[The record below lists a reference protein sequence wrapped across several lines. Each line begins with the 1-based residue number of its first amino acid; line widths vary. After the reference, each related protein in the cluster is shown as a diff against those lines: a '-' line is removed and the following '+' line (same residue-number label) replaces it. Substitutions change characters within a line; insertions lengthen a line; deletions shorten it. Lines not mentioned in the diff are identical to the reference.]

1 MIAEQALDVIIF
13 LNKAFVEHIETTDR
27 HMRDLTFS
35 HDDIQTMEKRFRTRL
50 VNSISGFKSAN
61 LIGTRDQRGQENLA
75 IVSSVVHLGSHPPL
89 LGFVVRPCKTPR
101 HTLQNIIETKVFT
114 VNSVN
119 DKIFQQ
125 SHQTS
130 ARYPKETSE
139 FSEVGLTPYYDGNC
153 PAPFVLES
161 RLKIALT
168 LKERIDIKSND
179 TVMLVGEVNTI
190 HVPKTALMH
199 DGFLDLDA
207 LGSVTISG
215 LDSYHRTQRIN
226 RLSYAKPNKTVFPL
240 TTDGE
245 PSSWA
250 AVNPIPE

>member
-1 MIAEQALDVIIF
+1 MG
-13 LNKAFVEHIETTDR
+13 R
-27 HMRDLTFS
+27 HMRELTFS

-61 LIGTRDQRGQENLA
+61 LIGTRDEQGQENLA

-89 LGFVVRPCKTPR
+89 LGFIVRPCKTPR
-101 HTLQNIIETKVFT
+101 HTLQNIIETKSFT

-125 SHQTS
+125 AHQTS
-130 ARYPKETSE
+130 ARYSKSTSE
-139 FSEVGLTPYYDGNC
+139 FSKVGLTPYYDGNC

-190 HVPKTALMH
+190 HVPRMAIMH

-207 LGSVTISG
+207 LGTVTISG

-226 RLSYAKPNKTVFPL
+226 RLSYAKPDKNVFPL

-245 PSSWA
+245 PSSWG
-250 AVNPIPE
+250 AVNPMKIDT